1 MGFGFETAI
10 APRPA
15 CWFAAVIPVREKCG
29 LGGIRTRDL
38 FVANETR
45 YCCATSP
52 CSNNLAGKGFKP
64 SDLSTPDQI
73 ESGLL
78 SHLPNYRYRDHRA
91 VESLVPNIQ
100 SVEPCQEEQ
109 QA

>member
-1 MGFGFETAI
+1 MRSI
-10 APRPA
+10 APYHDGN
-15 CWFAAVIPVREKCG
+15 VIG

-64 SDLSTPDQI
+64 SDLPKSDNNQAFLAISPITGI
-73 ESGLL
+73 E
-78 SHLPNYRYRDHRA
+78 
-91 VESLVPNIQ
+91 VIVPLKAWYPTY
-100 SVEPCQEEQ
+100 SP
-109 QA
+109 